1 MSFDSIVSLSRA
13 VVHYH
18 DGLEQAQ
25 AKVEALEARLA
36 EAQATERALVISMHL
51 VDPRSSC
58 GWFDDATSDALGLP
72 ELSMLDQMVSETRVE
87 DFDPVVIAA
96 MRRVIARRKA
106 IAGCAAP
113 SAVARRRS
121 TLDQGLT
128 RERPHHVHVRSTAM
142 PTRTPLY
149 P

>member
-1 MSFDSIVSLSRA
+1 MGLQELAMSFDSIVSLSRA

-18 DGLEQAQ
+18 DGLERAQ

-106 IAGCAAP
+106 PPDVQPPPSSQDAALL
-113 SAVARRRS
+113 SSKAS
-121 TLDQGLT
+121 
-128 RERPHHVHVRSTAM
+128 S
-142 PTRTPLY
+142 
-149 P
+149 